1 MNCSKEAIQLKS
13 MVDPCVAEKL
23 LNCRT
28 EAGWPENPGKLKLMP
43 SHCSTENPIAPV
55 GMDEVTELAPAAT
68 FPQVLAFASRLAL
81 AKTLDATV
89 PVGQVVVPPALAA
102 GALALEIILTKAI
115 EKIMLIFV
123 TQKSPEL
130 CGIECFIL
138 GLSRYPSR
146 CGTILRQ
153 PGIRLAVNRTLVVSA
168 ERQSQYPSGMIP
180 RCCDQ

>member
-1 MNCSKEAIQLKS
+1 M
-13 MVDPCVAEKL
+13 
-23 LNCRT
+23 
-28 EAGWPENPGKLKLMP
+28 
-43 SHCSTENPIAPV
+43 
-55 GMDEVTELAPAAT
+55 GMDAVTELGPAAT
-68 FPQVLAFASRLAL
+68 FPQVLAFASRLEIGKA
-81 AKTLDATV
+81 LDAFV

-115 EKIMLIFV
+115 EKTMLIFV
-123 TQKSPEL
+123 IQNSPEL
-130 CGIECFIL
+130 CGVECLIL

-153 PGIRLAVNRTLVVSA
+153 PGNRLAVKRTLVVST